1 MNKNMIKLFY
11 VVITV
16 VLSFFTF
23 LTTRYEYS
31 TMSSI
36 SVLLSLFFAIPIIMH
51 NKIKVIKIKKHKLI
65 YRIIMYTLY
74 FISFLILLFLIFDII
89 TCQADIFLMF
99 DRFKEVLSNLLFM
112 TTSWLI
118 LIFSFID
125 IEKTETKTNFIL
137 NIIVLSVVILI
148 HINYLINPNLK
159 TLINETTV
167 GEKALYI
174 TQNYIY
180 FGFMYVLLLIN
191 KLIK

>member
-1 MNKNMIKLFY
+1 MNKNMIKLFF

-51 NKIKVIKIKKHKLI
+51 TKMKAIKRKKSKLL

-74 FISFLILLFLIFDII
+74 CISFLLLLFLILDII
-89 TCQADIFLMF
+89 TCQTDIFLKF